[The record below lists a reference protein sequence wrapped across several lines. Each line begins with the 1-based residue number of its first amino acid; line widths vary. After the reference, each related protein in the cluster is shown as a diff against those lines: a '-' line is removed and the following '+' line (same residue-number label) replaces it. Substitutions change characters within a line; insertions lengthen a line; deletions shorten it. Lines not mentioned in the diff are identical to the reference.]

1 MHERWSEGEGQ
12 VDHDIDEQQRLG
24 ARQSVLY
31 TVSRGERVP
40 RTSLNVGIEA
50 AGVSA
55 MANEVEEDGRW
66 KLVTCSEF
74 GADKQVQIWR
84 RGRWLIRLGVPG

>member
-40 RTSLNVGIEA
+40 RTSLNVGTWPS
-50 AGVSA
+50 V
-55 MANEVEEDGRW
+55 
-66 KLVTCSEF
+66 
-74 GADKQVQIWR
+74 
-84 RGRWLIRLGVPG
+84 VPDMMENGL